1 MEINKEL
8 VFSSISIK
16 ILSQLTNEI
25 EEKLKLEED
34 HQPEKVYNIF
44 KFCYILVNKDYSG
57 IEKGNIIS
65 TFYSYLNDIGV
76 SGLNDLFLNNIN
88 KKLIVSPSQIEK
100 INDIVDLNRNIFN
113 KVDLYKTH
121 KAFSYFV
128 GVLKEI
134 YDYINRKLFINDDEL
149 YYIEVKS
156 RIIQVKEMKEEIERL
171 KTCVI

>member
-25 EEKLKLEED
+25 EEKLKLEKD

-156 RIIQVKEMKEEIERL
+156 RNIQVKEMKEEIERL